1 MRIPALATAL
11 GLVLASP
18 AVAQTVAPIL
28 TTPDARDPHSYAR
41 PAEARVTHVA
51 LDLAADFDTHVIR
64 GIATL
69 DILAK
74 PGAKLVLDDNGL
86 KIVTITDAAGKPLP
100 TRSAP
105 STRSTARH

>member
-11 GLVLASP
+11 TLVLASP
-18 AVAQTVAPIL
+18 AVAQTIAPIL

-41 PAEARVTHVA
+41 PTEARVTHVA

-69 DILAK
+69 DILAA
-74 PGAKLVLDDNGL
+74 PV
-86 KIVTITDAAGKPLP
+86 
-100 TRSAP
+100 P
-105 STRSTARH
+105 STSCSTTTA